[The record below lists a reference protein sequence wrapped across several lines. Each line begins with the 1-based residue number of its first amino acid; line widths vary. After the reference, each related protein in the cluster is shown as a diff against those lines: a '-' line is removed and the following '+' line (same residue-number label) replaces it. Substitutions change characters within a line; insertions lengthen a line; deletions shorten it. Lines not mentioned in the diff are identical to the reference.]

1 MRPTVRLSFI
11 FLTVHD
17 QFLYLKVT
25 IKNWLNVDMPGQCLE
40 VKSQMIEVMPFW
52 LWTLWTLWLWLSNSK
67 FLRERRYVLKVPP
80 FHAILHKAHSGNA
93 AVPRVI
99 PRSVLQVEELEGQ
112 IEQQKRQGTQYE
124 LASRMMSGWWV
135 YSKIHRTFLET
146 MVFNHQLWDSGPML
160 SGVVCCCSPIFPSSH
175 GFPWVPVPCPGAV
188 GKRPGS
194 ILRSSFGNWFAKIPI
209 RREWGCKIMQNHY
222 TTCSLDSIAR

>member
-1 MRPTVRLSFI
+1 
-11 FLTVHD
+11 
-17 QFLYLKVT
+17 
-25 IKNWLNVDMPGQCLE
+25 MPGQCLE

-80 FHAILHKAHSGNA
+80 FHAILHKAPSGNA
-93 AVPRVI
+93 AVPWVI
-99 PRSVLQVEELEGQ
+99 PRSVLQVEELERQ

-146 MVFNHQLWDSGPML
+146 MVFNQQWDSGSML

-175 GFPWVPVPCPGAV
+175 RGFPSHALVLSGSVQVQSCEAHLETDLPRFRSGA
-188 GKRPGS
+188 S
-194 ILRSSFGNWFAKIPI
+194 EDAKS
-209 RREWGCKIMQNHY
+209 CKIMQNHY
-222 TTCSLDSIAR
+222 TTCSLDSIARACWWLLGLHIFCNQRYARDWGKNM